1 MPKSGRELQPEMRAW
16 QILLLVLVAAFAS
29 FPAQAETPDAA
40 LAKLIEDAR
49 AEASAPGTCAQP
61 NLDRLVRVFCENRLR
76 PGVREYYPLFGTREG
91 ETRSGYDVDVA
102 RALARRLDVEPT
114 LVRVNA
120 ATRVPLLAEG
130 RIDVIVATM
139 GHNTQRDGQVRFIR
153 PHYYQSETIIV
164 GPRALPV
171 KGWADIAGRTIC
183 VTIGNGSNAQ
193 IVSHNTRLM
202 LFDEAGVLPDRLGDE
217 TCTLAAQDDSF
228 FDFYFIDPDF
238 AARFDKKFGFAQV
251 PWGMAVART
260 ASTDRLA
267 RAFDLMS
274 QIFHRDGVFL
284 EIARANRVGT
294 GFLERQQAVWKRPEC
309 NTDTGSTNPACVL
322 PALEADL
329 EPTPFA
335 GRVVAFEKWVAARTG
350 IALSL
355 PMFKTMPAWSLFRD
369 GIANSLILV
378 AGALAAT
385 LLFALMLGAVQSSRM
400 FLLRW
405 PARAVTVVLQS
416 SPVVLTLVI
425 AAAVAH
431 ALFPYSSAVAIGAA
445 IVALGLMNGS
455 NAGQAIAEAMHT
467 LRTERGSASI
477 PTRELFGRAVSRS
490 ATQIVS
496 FLINAAKGTPI
507 ASFIGAPELLSALTD
522 ITSFASG
529 RATTY
534 SLLLVFYVAVVV
546 IVVWLCGRLRI
557 LLEQRHA
564 PA

>member
-1 MPKSGRELQPEMRAW
+1 MRAW
-16 QILLLVLVAAFAS
+16 PILLFVVAASFAAL
-29 FPAQAETPDAA
+29 PAQAETPDAA

-49 AEASAPGTCAQP
+49 AEASVAGACAKP
-61 NLDRLVRVFCENRLR
+61 ELDRLVRVFCDNRLR
-76 PGVREYYPLFGTREG
+76 PGVREYYPLFGTRQG
-91 ETRSGYDVDVA
+91 QTRSGYDVDVA
-102 RALARRLDVEPT
+102 RAVARHLGVEPVFT
-114 LVRVNA
+114 RVNA
-120 ATRVPLLAEG
+120 ASRVPLLADD
-130 RIDVIVATM
+130 RIDVILATM

-153 PHYYQSETIIV
+153 PHYYQSETIMV

-171 KGWADIAGRTIC
+171 KGWPDIGGRTIC

-193 IVSHNTRLM
+193 IVSHNARLM
-202 LFDEAGVLPDRLGDE
+202 LFDEAGVLPGQLRDE

-228 FDFYFIDPDF
+228 FDYYFIEPDF
-238 AARFDKKFGFAQV
+238 AERFDKKFGFAQV
-251 PWGMAVART
+251 PWGMAVARV
-260 ASTDRLA
+260 ASADRLA
-267 RAFDLMS
+267 RALDLMS

-309 NTDTGSTNPACVL
+309 DTATGSTNPACVL
-322 PALEADL
+322 PALKADL

-335 GRVVAFEKWVAARTG
+335 GRVAAFESWVKARTG

-355 PMFKTMPAWSLFRD
+355 PMFKTMPAWSLFKD
-369 GIANSLILV
+369 GIANSLILI

-385 LLFALMLGAVQSSRM
+385 LLFALVLGAVQSTRI
-400 FLLRW
+400 FLIRW
-405 PARAVTVVLQS
+405 PARAVTVILQS

-431 ALFPYSSAVAIGAA
+431 AFFAYSSAVAIGAS

-455 NAGQAIAEAMHT
+455 NAGQAIAEAMQS
-467 LRTERGSASI
+467 LRTERSAG
-477 PTRELFGRAVSRS
+477 PQRTVELFGRAISRA

-522 ITSFASG
+522 ITAFASG

-534 SLLLVFYVAVVV
+534 SLLLVFYVAIVVV
-546 IVVWLCGRLRI
+546 VVWLCGRLRI
-557 LLEQRHA
+557 LLERRHA
-564 PA
+564 